1 MPWSGSGQFN
11 RSNGVH
17 SGSTVWAQDAAEPVN
32 ILSTRHDT
40 HDEDFASGLENT
52 VTLDGQTTPT
62 ANLPMGGFKHTNVAV
77 ASARTDYART
87 SQVADGAFTYS
98 AAGGTANAITATLAP
113 AVTAYATGMQVR
125 VIPGLNNTAAA
136 TLNVNGV
143 GATAI
148 KKISGQSAVVALQ
161 QGDILTGKP
170 ALFTYDGTQWILENP
185 SAAPF
190 FNATYVA
197 AGSVQGDATSI
208 DTTMA
213 AVSGGDGTKGVI
225 LPSYAQGSFVFINN
239 TAAGTL
245 KVYPPSGWSVAGK
258 AADAAVSVP
267 GNAGAVFFI
276 TTSTN
281 YGCVLGATT

>member
-98 AAGGTANAITATLAP
+98 AAGGTANAITATLSP

-185 SAAPF
+185 SAVPSY
-190 FNATYVA
+190 NAAHTA
-197 AGSVQGDATSI
+197 AGSVQGDATLI
-208 DTTMA
+208 DATMSN
-213 AVSGGDGTKGVI
+213 VSGADGTKGVI
-225 LPSYAQGSFVFINN
+225 LNTYAQGTITYINN
-239 TAAGTL
+239 VSISAL
-245 KVYPPSGWSVAGK
+245 KVYPPVGWSF
-258 AADAAVSVP
+258 AAKTANTAISLP
-267 GNAGAVFFI
+267 ANAGGIFFV
-276 TTSTN
+276 TAATG
-281 YGCVLGATT
+281 YGACIGATF